1 MTGRA
6 SRAAGEC
13 GRRPAM
19 YVMTSA
25 GLGQPQGAPTDC
37 SAVSLDRFEKQ
48 PADLR
53 RVVSASVTRPA
64 EWFDGLD
71 RDIRFA
77 LTAIFNRMCRYGVWP
92 QVRRIVKVTA
102 GEAPF
107 LVADR
112 ALRVPGVTPAVYF
125 TAQSGDA
132 LIQSLMATGRF
143 CMAQGVGASLHKG
156 QTTLREISKSDSL
169 HISVGSP
176 RSRDEFDAHIDL
188 YSPTPEHT
196 GSSFCSN
203 RPSTAA
209 VAHIGR
215 EVFPEGFRK
224 VTGIPG
230 VQVFPEPSAAPP
242 SPPPPRQEP
251 VTPNIVQ
258 IEWQGARRAP
268 GQRTPRPAG
277 PVLPVDVVT
286 RIERAVK
293 EQVSPQALLPSHV
306 RVRLTR
312 TRRALE
318 TAGPTEET
326 AARYARD
333 AAEQEAQTYPDA
345 QVLALSLAEQLEH
358 AHQAKATS
366 VTVPLPQYGRGDLS
380 SRKAIAGEIR
390 RIALTVRKFLP
401 SRAQGVRTITVL
413 FGTGA
418 AATRVNIALP

>member
-1 MTGRA
+1 
-6 SRAAGEC
+6 
-13 GRRPAM
+13 M
-19 YVMTSA
+19 YVVTGG
-25 GLGQPQGAPTDC
+25 GLGQPPGASTDC
-37 SAVSLDRFEKQ
+37 SAVSVDRFDKQ
-48 PADLR
+48 PAELK
-53 RVVSASVTRPA
+53 RVVSASFAKPA

-71 RDIRFA
+71 RDIRVA
-77 LTAIFNRMCRYGVWP
+77 LTAIFNRLCRYGVWP

-107 LVADR
+107 MVADR

-125 TAQSGDA
+125 AAHSGDA
-132 LIQSLMATGRF
+132 LITALMATGRF
-143 CMAQGVGASLHKG
+143 CMAQGAGASLHKG

-203 RPSTAA
+203 RPSVAA

-215 EVFPEGFRK
+215 EVVPEGFRK
-224 VTGIPG
+224 LTGIPG
-230 VQVFPEPSAAPP
+230 VQVFPEPAAPP
-242 SPPPPRQEP
+242 PVPPSPRQDP
-251 VTPNIVQ
+251 GTSDVLRLTWRGGRTAQRPRTPN
-258 IEWQGARRAP
+258 
-268 GQRTPRPAG
+268 PAG
-277 PVLPVDVVT
+277 ALLPVDVVT
-286 RIERAVK
+286 RVERAVK
-293 EQVSPQALLPSHV
+293 AQVSPEALLPSHV

-318 TAGPTEET
+318 TAGPTEED

-333 AAEQEAQTYPDA
+333 TAEQEAQTYPDA
-345 QVLALSLAEQLEH
+345 QVLALSLAEQLE
-358 AHQAKATS
+358 QARRANSSFVK
-366 VTVPLPQYGRGDLS
+366 VVLPQYGSGDFG

-401 SRAQGVRTITVL
+401 GRAQGVRTIVIVY
-413 FGTGA
+413 GTGTA
-418 AATRVNIALP
+418 TTRVDVQLP